1 MPVWAKNAAEENQPM
16 TKFTKAVTYVL
27 AAAAVFMLVI
37 VVLQSTSMLASS

>member
-1 MPVWAKNAAEENQPM
+1 MQVWTENAVKGKQIM
-16 TKFTKAVTYVL
+16 TKFTKTVTYVL